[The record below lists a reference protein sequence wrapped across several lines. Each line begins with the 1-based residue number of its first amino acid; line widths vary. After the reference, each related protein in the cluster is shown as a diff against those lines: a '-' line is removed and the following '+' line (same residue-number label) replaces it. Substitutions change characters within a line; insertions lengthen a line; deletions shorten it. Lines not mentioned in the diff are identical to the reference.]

1 MVYAQQARRL
11 LDRIVG
17 YKLSPL
23 LWKSMTMGTSAG
35 RVQSVV
41 VRVIVDKETE
51 INESISSPYFKL
63 IGEFIHKKEKIRT
76 SFHEGKKQKYFDK
89 KEDVMKLLSLINKDT
104 NFIVTIMI
112 GKVQEIH
119 QLHL

>member
-41 VRVIVDKETE
+41 VKIIIDKENDIE
-51 INESISSPYFKL
+51 NSISSPYFKTSAIFRIKKQNTNSNLLNKGKKSLFKFENYDQAKEWIQL
-63 IGEFIHKKEKIRT
+63 IGENT
-76 SFHEGKKQKYFDK
+76 SFKMVF
-89 KEDVMKLLSLINKDT
+89 VLI
-104 NFIVTIMI
+104 
-112 GKVQEIH
+112 
-119 QLHL
+119 